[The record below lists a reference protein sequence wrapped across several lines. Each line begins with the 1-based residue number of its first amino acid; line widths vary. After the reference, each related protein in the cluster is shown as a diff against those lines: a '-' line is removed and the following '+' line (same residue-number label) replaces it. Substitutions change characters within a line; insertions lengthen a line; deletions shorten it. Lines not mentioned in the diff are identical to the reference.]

1 MAGFLP
7 EITGEA
13 LGSFPLPEFEVFSV
27 TGVTTGM
34 AGGDAVEGYW
44 MLRGDLEAG
53 RPGLIERREE
63 RVLYYQPTE
72 RAWSSA

>member
-27 TGVTTGM
+27 TGVSTAM

-44 MLRGDLEAG
+44 MLRGDLEAA
-53 RPGLIERREE
+53 P
-63 RVLYYQPTE
+63 
-72 RAWSSA
+72 